1 MNEMK
6 MVPAKVKVIVFHG
19 KSAWIAEVPEYDLH
33 TEADSP
39 VELEFMLN
47 DLLFT
52 FFDVPPQYRRHIRF
66 IPEKPKETLD
76 INSKKSLVFQ
86 KFLAPD
92 AFRLFAS

>member
-1 MNEMK
+1 MK
-6 MVPAKVKVIVFHG
+6 IVPAKVKVKVFRG
-19 KSAWIAEVPEYDLH
+19 KSAWIAEIPEFDLH

-39 VELEFMLN
+39 IELEFMVN

-52 FFDVPPQYRRHIRF
+52 FFDVPPRYRRQIRF
-66 IPEKPKETLD
+66 VPEKPREAID
-76 INSKKSLVFQ
+76 ISDKKSLIFQ